1 IGRGDRASFC
11 VLLYQNPLSDI
22 AKKRLS
28 VMRESQDGFLI
39 AETDLHLR
47 GAGDVLGVRQSGVM
61 QLRVA
66 DLMRD
71 HVLLPMVQKVSQQL
85 MQDHTYVVDTLTQRW
100 IGSRIHYLN
109 A

>member
-1 IGRGDRASFC
+1 
-11 VLLYQNPLSDI
+11 
-22 AKKRLS
+22 
-28 VMRESQDGFLI
+28 
-39 AETDLHLR
+39 
-47 GAGDVLGVRQSGVM
+47 M